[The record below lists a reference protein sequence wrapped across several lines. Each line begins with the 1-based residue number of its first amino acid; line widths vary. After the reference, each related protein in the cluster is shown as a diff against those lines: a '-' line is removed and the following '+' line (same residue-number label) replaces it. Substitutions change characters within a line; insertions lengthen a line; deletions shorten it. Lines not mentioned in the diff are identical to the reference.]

1 MKPGQRVRAV
11 IELEAAD
18 GVIAIP
24 RGALF
29 ERDGKRVVYRREGGG
44 FAPIE
49 VTVGRNSISRVV
61 VEKGLRDGDRIALR
75 DPLRKEAPTGA
86 PGAAPAPAEGAK

>member
-1 MKPGQRVRAV
+1 MKPGQRVKAV

-29 ERDGKRVVYRREGGG
+29 EKDGKRVVYRGDGGG
-44 FAPIE
+44 FVPVE
-49 VTVGRNSISRVV
+49 VTVGRNSVSRVV

-75 DPLRKEAPTGA
+75 DPLRKETTSGTS
-86 PGAAPAPAEGAK
+86 GAAPGPAEGPK